1 MELVF
6 SNFAPAKITNKS
18 LQDTWLKLF
27 KSADE
32 VLIATGYI
40 SNDSIEDLHSTL
52 QQNPDFIKNIQI
64 LVGMHYLEGFTKLQY
79 DSLVKL
85 HKFLINNNRGAVYIS
100 QFMKFHGKLY
110 SFKTNEK
117 VDSLIGSANFSCFSN
132 SLERT
137 YETMLHVE
145 EKIVANA
152 IYDDIKKTI
161 HAIGTFISDAPIPS
175 KFILH
180 NLHLDEHLG
189 VEKVSPEKVK
199 KLFNKTS
206 EYNFE
211 IPVKPTGKS
220 NVNAYLG
227 RGRKDKR
234 GFIIP
239 RSWYEVELIVSN
251 TTTSLKGYPFKQSF
265 SVITDDGWKFKCKTS
280 GDFSKNLRSE
290 DDLKVLGKWIKGRLE
305 INGCLKTG
313 QKITTDILLEYGNN
327 IIDLRSTDDP
337 SLWLLSFK
345 GK

>member
-1 MELVF
+1 MELIF
-6 SNFAPAKITNKS
+6 SNFSPAKITNKS

-40 SNDSIEDLHSTL
+40 SNDSIEDLHSIL
-52 QQNPDFIKNIQI
+52 QQNPYFIKNIQI

-79 DSLVKL
+79 DSLIKL
-85 HKFLINNNRGAVYIS
+85 NNFLITTNRGAVYIS
-100 QFMKFHGKLY
+100 EFMKFHGKLY
-110 SFKTNEK
+110 SFKTKEK
-117 VDSLIGSANFSCFSN
+117 VDSLIGSANFSCFMN
-132 SLERT
+132 NLERT
-137 YETMLHVE
+137 YETMLHIE
-145 EKIVANA
+145 EQIVANA
-152 IYDDIKKTI
+152 VYKDIKKTI
-161 HAIGTFISDAPIPS
+161 QALGTLISDAPTPS

-189 VEKVSPEKVK
+189 VEKVTLEKVK
-199 KLFNKTS
+199 SLFEKPS
-206 EYNFE
+206 KYNFK
-211 IPVKPTGKS
+211 IPVKPTDKS

-227 RGRKDKR
+227 KGRKDQR

-251 TTTSLKGYPFKQSF
+251 TTTSQSGYPVKRSF
-265 SVITDDGWKFKCKTS
+265 SVITDDGWQFKCKTS
-280 GDFSKNLRSE
+280 GDFSKNFRSE

-313 QKITTDILLEYGNN
+313 QKITTDVLLEYGNN

-337 SLWLLSFK
+337 NLWLLSFK